1 MRNPRN
7 TPATPA
13 TATAT
18 ATDDA
23 PDTAAAAAAAAAATA
38 APATPASAPAIE
50 TVLLACGY
58 DGRALLENISF
69 AIPRGQICFIGGG
82 SGCGKSTLLKH
93 LIGLQPALQGDVR
106 YFGESFVNASPD
118 RRRELLKTFGVL
130 YQSAAL
136 WSALTLRENIA
147 LPLEEHTTLGKR
159 EREEIVALK
168 LAQVGLAGYEDYY
181 PSEISGGMKKRA
193 GLARALALDPK
204 VVFFDEPSAGLD
216 PVTSRNLDKLILKI
230 RDTFG
235 TTLVIVSHE
244 LASIF
249 GIADRL
255 LMLSRE
261 DKGIIADGP
270 PRDLAD
276 GSPDARVRAF
286 LQHPARPG
294 SARPAARPADEN
306 PRHAAA
312 SPASP
317 QPDPARPTPPDH
329 FSKPKP

>member
-1 MRNPRN
+1 MTNMTRSAT
-7 TPATPA
+7 TPP
-13 TATAT
+13 
-18 ATDDA
+18 
-23 PDTAAAAAAAAAATA
+23 PSAAAAAA
-38 APATPASAPAIE
+38 PAPAIE
-50 TVLLACGY
+50 AAGLDCGY
-58 DGRALLENISF
+58 DGRAILRDVSF
-69 AIPRGQICFIGGG
+69 AIPQGQICFIGGG

-93 LIGLQPALQGDVR
+93 LVGLQPALKGDVR
-106 YFGESFVNASPD
+106 YFGESFVRAAPG

-147 LPLEEHTTLGKR
+147 LPLEEYTALGRR
-159 EREEIVALK
+159 ERGEIVAFK

-230 RDTFG
+230 RDAFG

-244 LASIF
+244 LDSIF

-255 LMLSRE
+255 IMLSRE
-261 DKGIIADGP
+261 TEGVIADGP
-270 PRDLAD
+270 PAALAT
-276 GSPDARVRAF
+276 GSPDPRVREF
-286 LQHPARPG
+286 LQRPDRPAA
-294 SARPAARPADEN
+294 ARPAARPVEN
-306 PRHAAA
+306 DDGGETSPGTAPGLPRPVFPGHF
-312 SPASP
+312 PKG
-317 QPDPARPTPPDH
+317 TP
-329 FSKPKP
+329 KKEI